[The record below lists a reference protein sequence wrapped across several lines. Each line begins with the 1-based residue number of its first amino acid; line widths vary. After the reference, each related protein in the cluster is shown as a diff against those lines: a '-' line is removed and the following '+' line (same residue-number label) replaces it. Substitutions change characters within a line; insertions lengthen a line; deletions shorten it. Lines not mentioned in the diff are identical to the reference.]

1 MSGFEGPRGTATRR
15 TRARWLAAF
24 TAVAAACSPAPSHD
38 GPPRYFGRPMSQ
50 TGLNNGLCGPRCAC
64 DGGSFEP
71 TTWNDEKLARTR
83 AWRLVETTFETSV
96 DPYTQPVPELDGGVC
111 GVVVVNAQDK
121 TYRLQTFPDEAR
133 ALDAGAKVTHVD
145 PCGACSTLQDLT
157 VYAKE
162 VDLGRPVKDCGVK
175 TLTEP
180 FEKNV
185 ECLLKLGFTDACAR
199 VWAFNTRA
207 TRGHCWGEC
216 WTRLDA
222 PYHLEDGGL
231 NPCLGCDERRSGP
244 TFKAAAGRTRRN
256 TGIPSAI
263 CRPCDE
269 VRPVLHDW

>member
-1 MSGFEGPRGTATRR
+1 MRRGG
-15 TRARWLAAF
+15 RADVQTRWLALLLVL
-24 TAVAAACSPAPSHD
+24 TTCSPTPTHQ
-38 GPPRYFGRPMSQ
+38 GPPRFFGRPVNQ
-50 TGLNNGLCGPRCAC
+50 TGLGGGLCGPSCAC
-64 DGGSFEP
+64 DGGTFEP
-71 TTWNDEKLARTR
+71 TSWDADKLARTR
-83 AWRLVETTFETSV
+83 AWRLVDPPVDTSV
-96 DPYTQPVPELDGGVC
+96 DPYTQAVPEQDGGVC
-111 GVVVVNAQDK
+111 GVVVVDAQAQ
-121 TYRLQTFPDEAR
+121 TYRLQTFADEAR

-145 PCGACSTLQDLT
+145 ACGACSTLQDLA
-157 VYAKE
+157 VYAQE

-185 ECLLKLGFTDACAR
+185 ECLLKLGFTEPCAR

-207 TRGHCWGEC
+207 TRSKCWGDC

-222 PYHLEDGGL
+222 PYHLTDGGL
-231 NPCLGCDERRSGP
+231 NECLGCDERLSGP

-269 VRPVLHDW
+269 VRPVRHDW